1 MATRKVILTG
11 IGEWAKVFEE
21 NRDTKGYE
29 GAYEVCDGACTI
41 DMILDDDNMK
51 RLTASRSMKKGTPD
65 PEGRGT
71 KVRLVRKFDTGRDWD
86 SGAPIV
92 TKADGTKWNYDEDGK
107 IGNGS
112 TIQVTLS
119 VYDTSRKAI
128 VGTRLDR
135 VKVIDHVEYIA
146 PDDVDEVVPPHSP
159 PPLTQVTAGS
169 RENAEEILF

>member
-21 NRDTKGYE
+21 NRDLEGFE
-29 GAYEVCDGACTI
+29 GAYKECDGACTI
-41 DMILDDDNMK
+41 DMILDDANMK
-51 RLTASRSMKKGTPD
+51 LLSTSKSMKKGSPD
-65 PEGRGT
+65 ADGRGT
-71 KVRLVRKFDTGRDWD
+71 RVRFHRKFNTGRDWD
-86 SGAPIV
+86 SGAPTV
-92 TKADGTKWNYDEDGK
+92 VKADGSKWDYTEDGV

-135 VKVIDHVEYIA
+135 VKVLEHLKYERDDEDVEVISA
-146 PDDVDEVVPPHSP
+146 PTAVTGGDNVKEVM
-159 PPLTQVTAGS
+159 
-169 RENAEEILF
+169 F